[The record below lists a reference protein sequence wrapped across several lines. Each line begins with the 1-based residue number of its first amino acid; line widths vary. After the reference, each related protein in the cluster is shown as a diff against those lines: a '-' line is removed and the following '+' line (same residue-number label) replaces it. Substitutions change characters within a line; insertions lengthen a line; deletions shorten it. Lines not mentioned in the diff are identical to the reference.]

1 MPATDSLVQSNQRFI
16 FLGAFPPS
24 GGLLFLIFREI
35 NGLPLLISKVFIN
48 TEQNC
53 RFSHEF
59 CKETTCDLTLIKS
72 KKVEKEHHSLIRKAF
87 GLSPLFSL

>member
-1 MPATDSLVQSNQRFI
+1 MPATDSLVQSNQRFV
-16 FLGAFPPS
+16 FSEPS
-24 GGLLFLIFREI
+24 LWVGSFLIFREI
-35 NGLPLLISKVFIN
+35 DGLPLLILKVFTN

-53 RFSHEF
+53 HFSREF

>member
-1 MPATDSLVQSNQRFI
+1 MPATDSLVRSNQSFFFRESLPTF
-16 FLGAFPPS
+16 GRAH
-24 GGLLFLIFREI
+24 FLIFHEI
-35 NGLPLLISKVFIN
+35 NGLPLLISKMFIN

-53 RFSHEF
+53 RFSREF